1 MKLHHIGLVVDN
13 IERSAELHCAR
24 FGVEVLGP
32 AVIDPLQKV
41 RVQFLG
47 RPGEQASFE
56 LIEPTTCDSPVMTAL
71 KRGGGLNHLCFE
83 VDDVRAELDR
93 ARRQGAFIISPA
105 TPAIAFEK
113 RLIAFLFYQEV
124 GIVELLQAR
133 EDSPKHGA

>member
-1 MKLHHIGLVVDN
+1 
-13 IERSAELHCAR
+13 
-24 FGVEVLGP
+24 
-32 AVIDPLQKV
+32 
-41 RVQFLG
+41 
-47 RPGEQASFE
+47 
-56 LIEPTTCDSPVMTAL
+56 MTAL